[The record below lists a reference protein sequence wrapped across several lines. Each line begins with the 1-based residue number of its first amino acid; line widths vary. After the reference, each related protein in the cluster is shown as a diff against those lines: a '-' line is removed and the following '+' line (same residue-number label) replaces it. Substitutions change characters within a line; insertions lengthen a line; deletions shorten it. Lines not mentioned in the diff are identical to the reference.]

1 MLGHLVFRGTAVD
14 RLDLLLIL
22 GGGLSVLGQ
31 FGDLLLSSIKR
42 DVGIKDTGKV
52 IPGHGGLLDRFD
64 SLVLVPP
71 AAFHFLSLYLGPIG
85 GDQMQRI
92 LSGGG

>member
-1 MLGHLVFRGTAVD
+1 
-14 RLDLLLIL
+14 
-22 GGGLSVLGQ
+22 LGQ
-31 FGDLLLSSIKR
+31 FGELLLSSIKR
-42 DVGIKDTGKV
+42 DAGITDTGND

-71 AAFHFLSLYLGPIG
+71 AAFHYLSLYLGPIG
-85 GDQMQRI
+85 GDQLQRI